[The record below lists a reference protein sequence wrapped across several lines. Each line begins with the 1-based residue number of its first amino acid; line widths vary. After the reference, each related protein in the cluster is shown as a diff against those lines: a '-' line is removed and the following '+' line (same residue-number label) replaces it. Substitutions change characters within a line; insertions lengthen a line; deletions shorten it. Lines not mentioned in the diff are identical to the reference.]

1 MDIDLDLRS
10 DVKPAA
16 EPPPPQGFGAA
27 VLAYVWDTLRS
38 WGPALLIVL
47 TIRSILGEPFTIP
60 SGSMVPTLAIGD
72 YILVSKLSYG
82 LRVPFTDLEI
92 LPLDEPTRGDIVVFI
107 HPPSVN
113 PDPWCPLKRVPVVLS
128 DTVDALATSSGRGLG
143 LSNVQR
149 GTWVL
154 PGPTQP
160 CTTDY
165 IKRIVG
171 LPGDTIEVRQDII
184 FVNGVEQPR
193 SYVDNQAYA
202 DPGQGCAADTV
213 RAYTENLGGVEHTV
227 LQSTRFEQ
235 VMEDYGP
242 TTVPA
247 GHYFMMGDN
256 RDNSLDSRRWGFVP
270 RDYIKGKA
278 KWVWLSFDQ
287 CQGAIAGL
295 GGVRWDRLGMALR

>member
-16 EPPPPQGFGAA
+16 APPPRPGIATA
-27 VLAYVWDTLRS
+27 VLAYIWETLRS

-82 LRVPFTDLEI
+82 LRVPFTDLEL
-92 LPLDEPTRGDIVVFI
+92 LPLDEPARGDIVVFI

-113 PDPWCPLKRVPVVLS
+113 PDPWCTAKRVPVVLS
-128 DTVDALATSSGRGLG
+128 GAVDGAAYSALRGLG
-143 LSNVQR
+143 FANARSGN
-149 GTWVL
+149 WVL
-154 PGPTQP
+154 SGPQES

-171 LPGDTIEVRQDII
+171 LPGDTIEVRQDIV
-184 FVNGVEQPR
+184 FVNGVEQSR
-193 SYVDNQAYA
+193 SYDDNLTYA
-202 DPGQGCAADTV
+202 DPGRGCADDSM
-213 RAYTENLGGVEHTV
+213 RAYTENLGGVEHAV

-270 RDYIKGKA
+270 RDYVKGKA

-287 CQGAIAGL
+287 CNGDIAGL
-295 GGVRWDRLGMALR
+295 GGVRWDRLGMALK

>member
-1 MDIDLDLRS
+1 VDIDLDLRS

-16 EPPPPQGFGAA
+16 EPPPRKGAAAA
-27 VLAYVWDTLRS
+27 VLAYLWETLRS

-82 LRVPFTDLEI
+82 LRVPFTNIEI

-107 HPPSVN
+107 HPPSAN
-113 PDPWCPLKRVPVVLS
+113 PDPWCSVKRVPHVLS
-128 DTVDALATSSGRGLG
+128 GGRLSG
-143 LSNVQR
+143 
-149 GTWVL
+149 
-154 PGPTQP
+154 PEQP

-165 IKRIVG
+165 IKRIIG
-171 LPGDTIEVRQDII
+171 LPGDTVEVRHDVV

-193 SYVDNQAYA
+193 VYRDNETYT
-202 DPGQGCAADTV
+202 DPSRGCGEDSL

-287 CQGAIAGL
+287 CNGNIAGL
-295 GGVRWDRLGMALR
+295 GGIRWDRLGMSLR